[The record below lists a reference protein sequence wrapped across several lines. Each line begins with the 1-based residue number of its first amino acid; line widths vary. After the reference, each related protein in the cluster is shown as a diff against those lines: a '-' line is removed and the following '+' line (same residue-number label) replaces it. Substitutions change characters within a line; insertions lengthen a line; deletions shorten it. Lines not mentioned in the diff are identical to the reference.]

1 MSVVRLFSH
10 SDMRVHATRDI
21 LYDINWMNCSCLI
34 VNSTNLCYQFF
45 SFNLQTWN
53 YTWIKTLRFAVGK
66 EKINEKK
73 RKKNKQERKGTK
85 FGAISLATVLHIVNG
100 VYLFYELF
108 RAEPTGGPK
117 ISTRRKRRAGRA
129 SE

>member
-1 MSVVRLFSH
+1 M
-10 SDMRVHATRDI
+10 
-21 LYDINWMNCSCLI
+21 
-34 VNSTNLCYQFF
+34 
-45 SFNLQTWN
+45 
-53 YTWIKTLRFAVGK
+53 K
-66 EKINEKK
+66 EKWKTKPKKK
-73 RKKNKQERKGTK
+73 REKEKH
-85 FGAISLATVLHIVNG
+85 FGAISLATVLHNVNG